1 MIHHAQAEDAE
12 EIARLL
18 RSRGRIVITAPPKSG
33 KTTEL
38 IRYAEERF
46 PNGRFAVCC
55 KDEDTGNYITRL
67 HWCLYNG
74 ISHSE
79 VCAKRLLGEELE
91 GEEVNTPTVLFPPHL
106 YLPNQFVPVFADN
119 FYLLPNSAQR
129 TILKH
134 KFFVAA
140 VTRENKQDG
149 TQEGE
154 NW

>member
-91 GEEVNTPTVLFPPHL
+91 GEEVNAPTLLTPITVCYRVFNPSTPLFVDEWFSL
-106 YLPNQFVPVFADN
+106 SEDV
-119 FYLLPNSAQR
+119 QR
-129 TILKH
+129 AIVKRRL
-134 KFFVAA
+134 FIAA
-140 VTRENKQDG
+140 TG
-149 TQEGE
+149 TGDL
-154 NW
+154 